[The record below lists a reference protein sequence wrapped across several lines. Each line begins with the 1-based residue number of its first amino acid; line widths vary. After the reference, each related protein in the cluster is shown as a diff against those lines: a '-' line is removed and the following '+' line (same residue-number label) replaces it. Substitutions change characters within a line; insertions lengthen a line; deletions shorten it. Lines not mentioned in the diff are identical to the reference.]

1 MNSKNVDIPIFEDY
15 SWLFSICW
23 GLNLSDKINLSWS
36 DKYVTLSNPSIY
48 HTSKNTK
55 ESYKSNKFKI
65 SSKTW
70 NEEFVLPDRSYSIS
84 NIKKHETF
92 TDNPPI
98 GIYINKIENRIAIK
112 MKAGY
117 YKQLITAETMKLL
130 GSTKHKMMQTYMI
143 QMVKMCLI

>member
-1 MNSKNVDIPIFEDY
+1 MLLYQILAFTTHQ
-15 SWLFSICW
+15 
-23 GLNLSDKINLSWS
+23 KIQ
-36 DKYVTLSNPSIY
+36 
-48 HTSKNTK
+48 

-98 GIYINKIENRIAIK
+98 GIYINKIENIIAIK
-112 MKAGY
+112 MKTGY

>member
-23 GLNLSDKINLSWS
+23 GLNLSDKINLNWS

-55 ESYKSNKFKI
+55 ESYKSNKFKT

-84 NIKKHETF
+84 DIQDYFEFIIKKHETF

-112 MKAGY
+112 W
-117 YKQLITAETMKLL
+117 KQVIINVIIRLL
-130 GSTKHKMMQTYMI
+130 YNGRNDEVTWKH
-143 QMVKMCLI
+143 

>member
-1 MNSKNVDIPIFEDY
+1 MDTIFMNSKNVDIPIFEDY

-23 GLNLSDKINLSWS
+23 GLNLSDKINLNCR

-55 ESYKSNKFKI
+55 ESYKSNKFKT

-84 NIKKHETF
+84 DIQEFIRYFEFIIKKHETF

-112 MKAGY
+112 MKTGY
-117 YKQLITAETMKLL
+117 YKRYYKVI
-130 GSTKHKMMQTYMI
+130 I
-143 QMVKMCLI
+143 

>member
-1 MNSKNVDIPIFEDY
+1 MLLYQILAFTTHQ
-15 SWLFSICW
+15 
-23 GLNLSDKINLSWS
+23 KIQ
-36 DKYVTLSNPSIY
+36 
-48 HTSKNTK
+48 

-84 NIKKHETF
+84 DIQEFIRYFEFIIKKHETF

-112 MKAGY
+112 MKTGY
-117 YKQLITAETMKLL
+117 YKRYYKVI
-130 GSTKHKMMQTYMI
+130 I
-143 QMVKMCLI
+143 

>member
-1 MNSKNVDIPIFEDY
+1 MLLYQILAFTTHQ
-15 SWLFSICW
+15 
-23 GLNLSDKINLSWS
+23 KIQ
-36 DKYVTLSNPSIY
+36 
-48 HTSKNTK
+48 

-84 NIKKHETF
+84 NIQDYFEFIIKKHETF

-98 GIYINKIENRIAIK
+98 GIYINKIENIIAIK
-112 MKAGY
+112 MKTGY

>member
-1 MNSKNVDIPIFEDY
+1 MN
-15 SWLFSICW
+15 CR
-23 GLNLSDKINLSWS
+23 

-55 ESYKSNKFKI
+55 ESYKSNKFKT

-84 NIKKHETF
+84 DIQDYFEFIIKKHETF
-92 TDNPPI
+92 TDNAPI

-112 MKAGY
+112 MKTGY
-117 YKQLITAETMKLL
+117 YKRYYKVI
-130 GSTKHKMMQTYMI
+130 I
-143 QMVKMCLI
+143 

>member
-1 MNSKNVDIPIFEDY
+1 MTNMLLYQILAFTTHQ
-15 SWLFSICW
+15 
-23 GLNLSDKINLSWS
+23 KIQ
-36 DKYVTLSNPSIY
+36 
-48 HTSKNTK
+48 

-84 NIKKHETF
+84 NIQDYFEFIIKKHETF

-98 GIYINKIENRIAIK
+98 GIYINKIEDIIAIK
-112 MKAGY
+112 MKTGY

-130 GSTKHKMMQTYMI
+130 GTTKHKMMQTYMI